1 MLLCRFLVPRQQE
14 QQLVGL
20 LQLLEQRSGSSS
32 SSSSVAAATPQHQ
45 ALAGVADV
53 QLSLTSLE
61 EVFLNIAKQV
71 RRCAALQAH
80 IFPIQYAV
88 LACLRHL
95 VLKGSV
101 FAVPWLVVAAAVA
114 VAFWLN
120 RKRLLLAT
128 FSY

>member
-20 LQLLEQRSGSSS
+20 LQLLEQQSGHSSS
-32 SSSSVAAATPQHQ
+32 AAAAPQHQ

-71 RRCAALQAH
+71 SLMDSC
-80 IFPIQYAV
+80 
-88 LACLRHL
+88 
-95 VLKGSV
+95 
-101 FAVPWLVVAAAVA
+101 VA
-114 VAFWLN
+114 
-120 RKRLLLAT
+120 
-128 FSY
+128 SQ